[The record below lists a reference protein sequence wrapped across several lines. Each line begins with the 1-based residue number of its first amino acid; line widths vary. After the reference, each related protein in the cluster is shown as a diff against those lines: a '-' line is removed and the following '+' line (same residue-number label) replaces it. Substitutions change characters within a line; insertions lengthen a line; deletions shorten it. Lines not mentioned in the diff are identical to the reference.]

1 MHGHSCLRMTLQE
14 GNMKLGMVLLTIFF
28 ALARVTAT
36 TSPLATPSTS
46 LVREYQDD
54 RLLLLS
60 TLDGSLYA
68 VDRLTGITQWQL
80 KDEPVVKVPV
90 DASKAVTPI
99 FLPDPKDGSLYVLGG
114 SEREALK
121 KLPFTIPQLVAQ
133 SPCRSSDGILYTGK
147 KMDTWFSVN
156 SKTGEKQPVLSS
168 DGQHVCPLT
177 DSNGNSFYIGRTEY
191 NIIMLDS
198 KQKER
203 KWNVT
208 FFDYSANTMDSE
220 LLSNYEMV
228 HFMGSS
234 SGRVITMDRRTH
246 RHLWSSNYGSPVI
259 GVYLLDTEG
268 LISCPFTSVA
278 EETLDAL
285 ADQLKSTAP
294 STWLSSDQMKLKS
307 TLYVGEHPF
316 GLYALPSL
324 VDQSVAT
331 VNHLNF
337 GALLIEGP
345 NEGSTAGNVGDST
358 QHNPGSSNLKDLQ
371 SNLDNVLPARKDID
385 VTPSYPLIILG
396 HYQTPSFSEAIVPD
410 GQKTSAMI
418 PLPRHVVNFD
428 WELEN
433 ETGEHS
439 HEDNRGPHS
448 PKPVSPQVKTTP
460 NSDISCWDEVIRGNF
475 STVLTPECI
484 QFMYSGLK
492 IWVTQQENKSLKIAM
507 ALIII
512 SMAALFCYVRGKMR
526 EIHQMSQSSHS
537 GKVES
542 FTQPSELHGRGV
554 CVGKITFFTAEVLG
568 KGCEGTFVYRGLFD
582 GRNVAVKRLLPECF
596 SLADREVALL
606 RESDQH
612 ANVIRYFCTEQD
624 HLFRYIAL
632 ELAAATLAD
641 LVEGRIV
648 LGSTDLPARLT
659 TTEII
664 RQATSGMAHLHSLDI
679 VHRDIKPQNV
689 LLSVPNAHGEVR
701 AMISDFGLC
710 KKLQKGRMSFSRR
723 SGITGTDGWIA
734 PEMLSGSGRTTCA
747 VDVFSMGCVLY
758 YVKTSGKHPFG
769 DPLRRQANILSG
781 EPRLNDL
788 NSSQLDQLLTG
799 TLVKCMLSWEPLE
812 RPPAEAVLSHPLFW
826 SRAKIM
832 SFFQDVSDRVEKDEP
847 ATSTAL
853 QALEADGA
861 RVVRGDW
868 RVHISDEVAQDLRR
882 YRNYRGLSVR
892 DLLRALRNKKH
903 HYRELSLEAQRSLGT
918 IPDQFVMYWM
928 DRFPRLLLHS
938 WLAMQIVRH
947 EPVFKPYYHIS
958 HTFPPSQVSIAA
970 DNDWE
975 STVTLDAVDFNTVTW
990 QNLKDKS
997 SPKSKKKL
1005 PGNSKKTFSGKE
1017 SPKKDPRT
1025 NQRDDQVDWR
1035 RRDVINDKSAAKS
1048 AENWRCEHRRL
1059 NGEEDNLNQDMGV
1072 NSPLPKVLEKETLNK
1087 KA

>member
-1 MHGHSCLRMTLQE
+1 MAWISGILLITLCLSCQLE
-14 GNMKLGMVLLTIFF
+14 GKISTV
-28 ALARVTAT
+28 AR
-36 TSPLATPSTS
+36 SSTS
-46 LVREYQDD
+46 LAREHQDNQ
-54 RLLLLS
+54 LLLLS

-80 KDEPVVKVPV
+80 KDEPVVKVPI

-114 SEREALK
+114 SERDALK

-147 KMDTWFSVN
+147 KMDTWFTVDP
-156 SKTGEKQPVLSS
+156 KTGDKQPVLSW
-168 DGQHVCPLT
+168 DGEHVCPLS
-177 DSNGNSFYIGRTEY
+177 DSANSLFIGRTEY

-198 KQKER
+198 KKKER

-208 FFDYSANTMDSE
+208 FFDYSANAMDSE
-220 LLSNYEMV
+220 LLKNYEMV

-246 RHLWSSNYGSPVI
+246 THLWSGKYESPVI
-259 GVYLLDTEG
+259 GVYILDSDG

-285 ADQLKSTAP
+285 AVQLKSTTK
-294 STWLSSDQMKLKS
+294 STWLDADQLKLKS

-324 VDQSVAT
+324 VDQSVVT

-345 NEGSTAGNVGDST
+345 DDDPTSGSDRAPHGAP
-358 QHNPGSSNLKDLQ
+358 QMKQENPSSR
-371 SNLDNVLPARKDID
+371 SLDNLLPSTNAID
-385 VTPSYPLIILG
+385 VSPSYPLIILG
-396 HYQTPSFSEAIVPD
+396 HYQAPSYSDAVLPD
-410 GQKTSAMI
+410 IQKTNAMI
-418 PLPRHVVNFD
+418 PLPRHDVSFD

-433 ETGEHS
+433 ETDEHGRADKGNVGS
-439 HEDNRGPHS
+439 SSKRN
-448 PKPVSPQVKTTP
+448 
-460 NSDISCWDEVIRGNF
+460 NSGSSNSSCWDDAVAGNF
-475 STVLTPECI
+475 SSLLTSECI
-484 QFMYSGLK
+484 QHLYSGFK
-492 IWVTQQENKSLKIAM
+492 MWISQQENKSLKVAM

-526 EIHQMSQSSHS
+526 EIHQMSQSSRS
-537 GKVES
+537 
-542 FTQPSELHGRGV
+542 GRGLESDSGLV
-554 CVGKITFFTAEVLG
+554 SQPAEFHGGGIRVGKITFFTNEVLG

-612 ANVIRYFCTEQD
+612 AHVVRYFCTEQD

-632 ELAAATLAD
+632 ELAAATVAD
-641 LVEGRIV
+641 LMEGRV
-648 LGSTDLPARLT
+648 SSTYENFLSRLT
-659 TTEII
+659 TTEIL
-664 RQATSGMAHLHSLDI
+664 RQATLGLSHLHSLDI

-689 LLSVPNAHGEVR
+689 LLSVPNVHGEVR

-723 SGITGTDGWIA
+723 SGIAGTDGWIA

-747 VDVFSMGCVLY
+747 VDIFSMGCVFY

-781 EPRLNDL
+781 DCRLNDL
-788 NSSQLDQLLTG
+788 VGSQVDQLLTG
-799 TLVKCMLSWEPLE
+799 SLVKSMLSWEPLE
-812 RPPAEAVLSHPLFW
+812 RPPAEAVLAHPLFW
-826 SRAKIM
+826 SKAKIM
-832 SFFQDVSDRVEKDEP
+832 SFFQDVSDRVEKDE
-847 ATSTAL
+847 ASTSSAL
-853 QALEADGA
+853 QALETDGP

-868 RVHISDEVAQDLRR
+868 RVHICDEVAQDLRR

-903 HYRELSLEAQRSLGT
+903 HYRELSLEAQKSLGT

-938 WLAMQIVRH
+938 WLSMQIVRH
-947 EPVFKPYYHIS
+947 EPVFKPYYHIF
-958 HTFPPSQVSIAA
+958 HTFSQSPNAVEA
-970 DNDWE
+970 DRDWE
-975 STVTLDAVDFNTVTW
+975 SIVPPEGGNLNTISW
-990 QNLKDKS
+990 QILKDRS
-997 SPKSKKKL
+997 SPKHKRKLSGSNKKL
-1005 PGNSKKTFSGKE
+1005 GSKE
-1017 SPKKDPRT
+1017 SPKRENHPT
-1025 NQRDDQVDWR
+1025 NRSNDEDGYVWR
-1035 RRDVINDKSAAKS
+1035 KRNVTNDKKLSPKQKT
-1048 AENWRCEHRRL
+1048 ENWRNLTPAKTYESIDQQTDEL
-1059 NGEEDNLNQDMGV
+1059 N
-1072 NSPLPKVLEKETLNK
+1072 
-1087 KA
+1087 